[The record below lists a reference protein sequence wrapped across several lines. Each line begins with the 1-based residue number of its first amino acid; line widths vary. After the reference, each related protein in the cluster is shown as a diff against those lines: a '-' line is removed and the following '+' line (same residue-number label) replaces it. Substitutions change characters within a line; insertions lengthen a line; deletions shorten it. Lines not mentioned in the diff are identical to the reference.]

1 LDSKASY
8 LPQIPGY
15 ALESVLG
22 QGGMATVYLAVQ
34 ESLSRHVAL
43 KVMKQALLADEDF
56 RKRFLNEGRLVAQ
69 LSHPNIVT
77 VHDIGTAGDSPYLAM
92 TYLPGGTLQARIR
105 EGLNVAK
112 AIDVMRRLCDAI
124 GYAHRHGIV
133 HRDIKPGN
141 ILFTDDGIPVI
152 TDFGIAKSLATET
165 QLTSTGVAMGSVK
178 YMSPEQALGQPV
190 DSRTDLYSL
199 GVLLWLMLTGDYPY
213 RASDPF
219 TVALQHAKQPIPRPA
234 PELERFCPVIEGLL
248 AKQREDRFPSA
259 EAVVEALDAV
269 DFSDIAER
277 VPAPVES
284 TGGSTPVSI
293 TADSL
298 SLQDLDPAVAT
309 VVVPHDADAPRRR
322 SRWLPVGAALAA
334 TALVAA
340 AAGKLL
346 LPSEPET
353 AAPGSPE
360 AAALGPREPAAGRG
374 GGAGSASG
382 LALAPSGEPAGGAG
396 RGIDAL
402 LKRADEQWQRGRL
415 TEPRG
420 DNAFE
425 TYNRVLELDPQH
437 PLAKQ
442 KLVEIGRVNA
452 ANRLFTTADHLLRE
466 GAIEEARRMIST
478 GLKMNPDDER
488 LRGLQRALE

>member
-1 LDSKASY
+1 
-8 LPQIPGY
+8 
-15 ALESVLG
+15 
-22 QGGMATVYLAVQ
+22 MATVYLATQ

-77 VHDIGTAGDSPYLAM
+77 VHDIGAAGDSPYLAM

-105 EGLNVAK
+105 EGVPLAR
-112 AIDVMRRLCDAI
+112 AIGILRCLCDAL
-124 GYAHRHGIV
+124 GYAHRHGVV

-141 ILFTDDGIPVI
+141 ILFTDSGTPVI

-165 QLTSTGVAMGSVK
+165 QLTSTGMAMGSVK

-190 DSRTDLYSL
+190 DNRTDLYSL

-213 RASDPF
+213 RATDPF
-219 TVALQHAKQPIPRPA
+219 TLALQHAKQPIPRLA
-234 PELERFCPVIEGLL
+234 PDIERFCPIVERLL
-248 AKQREDRFPSA
+248 AKQREDRYPSA
-259 EAVVEALDAV
+259 EAVIEALDEI
-269 DFSDIAER
+269 DFQDISER
-277 VPAPVES
+277 VPEVVES
-284 TGGSTPVSI
+284 PPGSTPVSV

-298 SLQDLDPAVAT
+298 SLQGLDPAAETVAISHAS
-309 VVVPHDADAPRRR
+309 VAPQRR
-322 SRWLPVGAALAA
+322 SRWLPIGAAIGT
-334 TALVAA
+334 TALVAVF
-340 AAGKLL
+340 GVKLL
-346 LPSEPET
+346 LPSLPD
-353 AAPGSPE
+353 ASAPASLE
-360 AAALGPREPAAGRG
+360 AASLSPGAPASAVGR
-374 GGAGSASG
+374 AADQERSPAPAG
-382 LALAPSGEPAGGAG
+382 LALAPGERPAGEAG
-396 RGIDAL
+396 RDIDTL
-402 LKRADEQWQRGRL
+402 LKRADEQWKRGRL

-425 TYNRVLELDPQH
+425 TYNRVLELDHQH

-442 KLVEIGRVNA
+442 RLVEIGRINA
-452 ANRLFTTADHLLRE
+452 ADRLFTTADHLLRQ
-466 GAIEEARRMIST
+466 GAIEDARRMIST